1 MGEEKTTRSECA
13 LRRATIV
20 EKWWWGKVKREVK
33 QSEVLQKEIRLEEW
47 MKGRQRSCGSCEDKK
62 DWPV

>member
-13 LRRATIV
+13 LRRAAIV
-20 EKWWWGKVKREVK
+20 EKWWWGKVKRAVK
-33 QSEVLQKEIRLEEW
+33 QSEVLQKEIRPGGMDERKSEEF
-47 MKGRQRSCGSCEDKK
+47 GSCKDKK